1 MERVAVTNFLDDMF
15 NCRAEN
21 LPPESVYHNF
31 WGQFGKEHSSLDPF
45 KTCVKISSIKL
56 DRCLR
61 QLPKK
66 CHARFDPGRSTL
78 EYCHQGMA
86 RTHNGTDQNDA
97 FRNYHD
103 CVEDFSTKFNCNR
116 IFRNLCTRGGF
127 RGIKTVRG
135 TMASV
140 GDLLERNPNLKVIHL
155 IRDPRAVVLSRQH
168 FHKSGQGLYSA
179 SEDMD
184 EGPEQAL
191 RRPQS
196 QVDQTGK
203 TAVTEPKKKKQT
215 KVKTHFDLAKEA
227 KLYCSSV
234 VRDLLMRKELE
245 KKYPGVLVE
254 VIYDDFVQA
263 PLDYAAKLYDFIG
276 VDNYGQQNQNMVTQ
290 SNVTNRGEAECFL
303 YIPQVAVRVNIST
316 VKTD

>member
-1 MERVAVTNFLDDMF
+1 METVAVTNFLDDMF

-21 LPPESVYHNF
+21 LPPESTYHNF
-31 WGQFGKEHSSLDPF
+31 WGQFKKYHISLGPF
-45 KTCVKISSIKL
+45 KTCVKMAGMSLK
-56 DRCLR
+56 DCL
-61 QLPKK
+61 QLVPKQ
-66 CHARFDPGRSTL
+66 CHLRFDPANSTM
-78 EYCHQGMA
+78 EYCYQGMT
-86 RTHNGTDQNDA
+86 RRRSHTDENDN
-97 FRNYHD
+97 FRHYHK
-103 CVEDFSTKFNCNR
+103 CVGNFSNAFNCHR
-116 IFRNLCTRGGF
+116 VFRKLCSQGRF
-127 RGIKTVRG
+127 RAVKTVRG

-140 GDLLERNPNLKVIHL
+140 GDLLERNPNLRVIHL
-155 IRDPRAVVLSRQH
+155 IRDPRAVVLSRQSVQQ
-168 FHKSGQGLYSA
+168 SGQGLYSM
-179 SEDMD
+179 SGNKDEDPGQSLL
-184 EGPEQAL
+184 GPH
-191 RRPQS
+191 S
-196 QVDQTGK
+196 QVGQNRKATLAEGMKMKK
-203 TAVTEPKKKKQT
+203 TKSK
-215 KVKTHFDLAKEA
+215 HHIDLAKEA

-245 KKYPGVLVE
+245 KKYPGVVVE